1 MESITI
7 EPVSSSPCVNNM
19 TMSYSTN
26 PNNYNRTISDQKSN
40 QWKSCCFTI
49 NTSATK
55 YFVQVSILTSLIVYS
70 AVMLVVI
77 PECNSQ
83 RNYSSLLLF
92 CLGILT
98 PSPKMS

>member
-7 EPVSSSPCVNNM
+7 EPIVSIRSIDILP
-19 TMSYSTN
+19 TT
-26 PNNYNRTISDQKSN
+26 PKPT
-40 QWKSCCFTI
+40 QWRSCCFTI
-49 NTSATK
+49 NTSAAK
-55 YFVQVSILTSLIVYS
+55 YFVQVSILAGLIIYS
-70 AVMLVVI
+70 ATMLVII

-98 PSPKMS
+98 PTPKM

>member
-7 EPVSSSPCVNNM
+7 EPVVSVRSENNLIIPKP
-19 TMSYSTN
+19 T
-26 PNNYNRTISDQKSN
+26 
-40 QWKSCCFTI
+40 QWKSCCFSI
-49 NTSATK
+49 NPQATR
-55 YFVQVSILTSLIVYS
+55 YFVQVSILAGLIIYS
-70 AVMLVVI
+70 ATMLVVI

-98 PSPKMS
+98 PSPKMN

>member
-7 EPVSSSPCVNNM
+7 EPIVSVRTENIPM
-19 TMSYSTN
+19 TTTKST
-26 PNNYNRTISDQKSN
+26 
-40 QWKSCCFTI
+40 QWRSCCFTI

-55 YFVQVSILTSLIVYS
+55 YFVQVSILASLIIYS
-70 AVMLVVI
+70 ATMLVII

-98 PSPKMS
+98 PTPKM

>member
-7 EPVSSSPCVNNM
+7 EPVVSIRSIDILP
-19 TMSYSTN
+19 TATK
-26 PNNYNRTISDQKSN
+26 PAH
-40 QWKSCCFTI
+40 WKSCCFTL

-55 YFVQVSILTSLIVYS
+55 YFVQVSILASLIIYS
-70 AVMLVVI
+70 ATMLVII

-98 PSPKMS
+98 PTPKM

>member
-7 EPVSSSPCVNNM
+7 EPIVN
-19 TMSYSTN
+19 SVPN
-26 PNNYNRTISDQKSN
+26 PKPTH
-40 QWKSCCFTI
+40 WKSCCFTI

-55 YFVQVSILTSLIVYS
+55 YFVQVSILASLIVYS
-70 AVMLVVI
+70 ATMLVII

-98 PSPKMS
+98 PTPKMSQMLVP

>member
-1 MESITI
+1 MDPLTI
-7 EPVSSSPCVNNM
+7 EPLVSVRTENTLIIPK
-19 TMSYSTN
+19 ST
-26 PNNYNRTISDQKSN
+26 Y
-40 QWKSCCFTI
+40 WKSCCFTL

-55 YFVQVSILTSLIVYS
+55 YFVQVSILASLIIYS
-70 AVMLVVI
+70 ATMLVII

-98 PSPKMS
+98 PTPKM